1 MPSSGVSDGL
11 QSVIIGKWPEAI
23 FLPIENTGDGKVNVY
38 SRVQMMLFKARMKA
52 KSGFEKALAKSGMD
66 EDAFRNKLNKSRWGR
81 HPFWRPAH
89 REAGIATDLVYAVSE
104 AEPQTKK
111 PTPSG
116 SDFL

>member
-1 MPSSGVSDGL
+1 MPSWGVSDGVR
-11 QSVIIGKWPEAI
+11 SIITGKWPAAI

-52 KSGFEKALAKSGMD
+52 KSDFEKALAKSGMD

-89 REAGIATDLVYAVSE
+89 REAGIATNLVYAVS
-104 AEPQTKK
+104 
-111 PTPSG
+111 
-116 SDFL
+116 